1 MYNRNLLKLLNL
13 LNSSELLF
21 SKELTLVIYCF
32 LICLDKFMFLKEFL
46 KSVFYMNNLETP
58 SAAIKISSFG
68 PLIFGKQKGSEEHII
83 TIVYRNMGSN
93 YRNFDDR

>member
-1 MYNRNLLKLLNL
+1 MYVL
-13 LNSSELLF
+13 
-21 SKELTLVIYCF
+21 
-32 LICLDKFMFLKEFL
+32 EFL
-46 KSVFYMNNLETP
+46 KSVFYKNNLETL

-93 YRNFDDR
+93 YRNFLSFSYKKRTLSLTRVICFSSMWMNF